1 MRHKKNY
8 KKIITFLSASALFL
22 FIPGCSDQGTAAV
35 TKSVIQKIT
44 PANPTGI
51 NVGWSVYT
59 LENDFFKRM
68 DKSLK
73 EDAGNLGITLLTHN
87 QNNDPEEMLRGCKS
101 LIAQDIDALVV
112 SPCYPGYMEEI
123 VNLSHEKNI
132 PIVIVDIGD
141 GGSDKD
147 ALIVSDCTVGGETV
161 AEYALN
167 LLKDAPAHAKEMAVL
182 KCESSAVYANRRG
195 DAFITKVTE
204 AGYKISAV
212 EYANS
217 DQDLAY
223 TKTKKMILY
232 HPDIAVLFAE
242 NDPMALG
249 ASKALKEAGRE
260 DVLVFGF
267 DGSQQAVNAIVE
279 GEMSGTMLQD
289 SEKMGSL
296 GLETAI
302 QLLNKEIPSYDE
314 PENKVIYIDGYLIGK
329 DGEMVHKNK

>member
-1 MRHKKNY
+1 M
-8 KKIITFLSASALFL
+8 
-22 FIPGCSDQGTAAV
+22 
-35 TKSVIQKIT
+35 
-44 PANPTGI
+44 
-51 NVGWSVYT
+51 GWSVYT

-87 QNNDPEEMLRGCKS
+87 QNNDPDEMLRGCKS

-123 VNLSHEKNI
+123 VDLAHEKDI

-147 ALIVSDCTVGGETV
+147 ALIVSDCTAGGEAV
-161 AEYALN
+161 AEYALS
-167 LLKDAPAHAKEMAVL
+167 LLKDAPSDKKEMAVL

-195 DAFITKVTE
+195 DAFISKVTD
-204 AGYKISAV
+204 AGYEISAV

-217 DQDLAY
+217 DENIAY

-232 HPDIAVLFAE
+232 HPDITVLFAE

-249 ASKALKEAGRE
+249 ASRALKEAGKE

-289 SEKMGSL
+289 SEKMGRL
-296 GLETAI
+296 GLETAL
-302 QLLNKEIPSYDE
+302 QLLNKEIPAYDE
-314 PENKVIYIDGYLIGK
+314 PDNKVIYTGGYLIGK
-329 DGEMVHKNK
+329 DGEMVNK

>member
-1 MRHKKNY
+1 MRHKKNHR
-8 KKIITFLSASALFL
+8 KFFTFLSAGALL
-22 FIPGCSDQGTAAV
+22 LLVPGCSDPGTAGV
-35 TKSVIQKIT
+35 TKSVIQEIT
-44 PANPTGI
+44 PASPNGI

-73 EDAGNLGITLLTHN
+73 EDASSLGITLLTHN

-123 VNLSHEKNI
+123 VDLSHEKNI

-147 ALIVSDCTVGGETV
+147 ALIVSDCTAGGETV
-161 AEYALN
+161 AEYALS
-167 LLKDAPAHAKEMAVL
+167 LLKDNPDHTKEMAVL

-195 DAFITKVTE
+195 DAFISKVTD

-217 DQDLAY
+217 DEDLAY

-232 HPDIAVLFAE
+232 HPDITALFAE

-249 ASKALKEAGRE
+249 ASRALKEAGKK

-279 GEMSGTMLQD
+279 GDMSGTMLQD
-289 SEKMGSL
+289 SEKMGKL
-296 GLETAI
+296 GLETAL
-302 QLLNKEIPSYDE
+302 QLLNEEVPAFDE
-314 PENKVIYIDGYLIGK
+314 PENKVIYTGGYLIGK